1 MLQRPPRSTRTDTLF
16 PYTSL
21 FRSIVARLFDA
32 GALTI
37 WTDVD
42 GVLSADPRLVPEAVC
57 LPSMSYAEAC
67 ELAYFGAKVL
77 HPQTLSPLQSQG
89 IPLRIRNT
97 RRPQAAGTWIGNG
110 PGSDSGNVP
119 VKGLSL
125 VDNLA
130 LLELSGNGMVGV
142 PGTAERLF
150 ARSEEHTSELQS
162 LMRISY
168 AVFCLK
174 KTTTKPYT
182 ISETLTI
189 IIRAH
194 R

>member
-1 MLQRPPRSTRTDTLF
+1 
-16 PYTSL
+16 
-21 FRSIVARLFDA
+21 
-32 GALTI
+32 
-37 WTDVD
+37 
-42 GVLSADPRLVPEAVC
+42 
-57 LPSMSYAEAC
+57 MSYAEAC

-97 RRPQAAGTWIGNG
+97 RRPQAAGTWTGNG

-125 VDNLA
+125 
-130 LLELSGNGMVGV
+130 
-142 PGTAERLF
+142 
-150 ARSEEHTSELQS
+150 RSEEHTSELQS

-174 KTTTKPYT
+174 NKKHLNRTNSVNT
-182 ISETLTI
+182 
-189 IIRAH
+189 
-194 R
+194 

>member
-1 MLQRPPRSTRTDTLF
+1 MSHAEAWDLG
-16 PYTSL
+16 Y
-21 FRSIVARLFDA
+21 V
-32 GALTI
+32 G
-37 WTDVD
+37 
-42 GVLSADPRLVPEAVC
+42 PRLR
-57 LPSMSYAEAC
+57 
-67 ELAYFGAKVL
+67 
-77 HPQTLSPLQSQG
+77 HPQTLTQLQSQV

-150 ARSEEHTSELQS
+150 AALHGANVSVTMISQGSSRSEEHTSELQS

-168 AVFCLK
+168 TVFCL
-174 KTTTKPYT
+174 
-182 ISETLTI
+182 
-189 IIRAH
+189 
-194 R
+194 

>member
-1 MLQRPPRSTRTDTLF
+1 MF
-16 PYTSL
+16 
-21 FRSIVARLFDA
+21 ARLFDA

-97 RRPQAAGTWIGNG
+97 RRP
-110 PGSDSGNVP
+110 
-119 VKGLSL
+119 
-125 VDNLA
+125 
-130 LLELSGNGMVGV
+130 
-142 PGTAERLF
+142 
-150 ARSEEHTSELQS
+150 RSEEHTSELQS

-174 KTTTKPYT
+174 QKKYT
-182 ISETLTI
+182 YKYQHQQYTLK
-189 IIRAH
+189 H
-194 R
+194 